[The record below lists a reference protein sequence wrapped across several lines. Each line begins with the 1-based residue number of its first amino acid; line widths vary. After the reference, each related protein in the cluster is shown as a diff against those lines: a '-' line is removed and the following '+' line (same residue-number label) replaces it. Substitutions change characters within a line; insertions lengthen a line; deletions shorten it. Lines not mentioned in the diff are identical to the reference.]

1 MRINQKCA
9 RSSMD
14 RITDSGSVDWGSTP
28 HGHTE
33 RLPSRFSY
41 TPAHQQITSYY
52 LEFKHTTQIHEW
64 KFISAYIRE
73 IPLNTDQAG
82 KTGLPDSTISKRVYM
97 EIMCISMQ
105 QKK

>member
-41 TPAHQQITSYY
+41 TLAHQQITSHY
-52 LEFKHTTQIHEW
+52 LNFKHTTQIHIW

-73 IPLNTDQAG
+73 IPLN
-82 KTGLPDSTISKRVYM
+82 SVYLCLFFVFLFWGAKSDTKN
-97 EIMCISMQ
+97 IT
-105 QKK
+105 

>member
-1 MRINQKCA
+1 
-9 RSSMD
+9 MD

-41 TPAHQQITSYY
+41 TPTHQQITPYR
-52 LEFKHTTQIHEW
+52 LGFKYTTQVHKW
-64 KFISAYIRE
+64 KFISE
-73 IPLNTDQAG
+73 HFHKIPLNSDQAE
-82 KTGLPDSTISKRVYM
+82 KTGFPDSTISKRVDK
-97 EIMCISMQ
+97 EIMFISMQ